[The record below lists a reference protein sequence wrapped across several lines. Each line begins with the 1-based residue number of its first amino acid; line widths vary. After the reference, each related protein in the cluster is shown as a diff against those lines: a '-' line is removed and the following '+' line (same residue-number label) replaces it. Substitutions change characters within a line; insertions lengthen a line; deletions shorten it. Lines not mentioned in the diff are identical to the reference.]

1 MNISSFAILYNHT
14 NNCLLLFG
22 GYDWDNRDYVD
33 YILEFN
39 MNTKQW
45 NKLSVSLPKKTTDM
59 CCTMAINN
67 KYILLFGGYKSG
79 IYYDDIYIYSLK
91 HKTLRQSK
99 IKCPSKSD
107 FSAIT
112 INNNIKD
119 EMIVFG

>member
-45 NKLSVSLPKKTTDM
+45 NKLSVSLPIQMDRI

-67 KYILLFGGYKSG
+67 KYVLLFGGRDNNWNKL
-79 IYYDDIYIYSLK
+79 DDIYIYSLK
-91 HKTLRQSK
+91 YKTIKESK
-99 IKCPSKSD
+99 IKCPS
-107 FSAIT
+107 
-112 INNNIKD
+112 
-119 EMIVFG
+119 